1 EPKRRIP
8 QNNVVLVGLLALA
21 GTAVLNFER
30 AAELLNF
37 GALLAFMGVNA
48 ASFVH
53 YFLRQRQRTL
63 SSFLLPI
70 LGFVICLV
78 LWLHLSKPA
87 KIAGII
93 WMLLG
98 IGYGATRTR
107 GFRSE
112 LVSFDIPDE
121 AEAITR

>member
-1 EPKRRIP
+1 MLEGRE
-8 QNNVVLVGLLALA
+8 LL
-21 GTAVLNFER
+21 FER
-30 AAELLNF
+30 YELFPFGMLELLNF

-98 IGYGATRTR
+98 IGYGAARTR

-121 AEAITR
+121 AEAEAITR